1 MLNNISAG
9 GFAHG
14 ITGVKDLHA
23 QDLKRHEKLDTPV
36 LGVNLG
42 SGLSASG
49 GLTLHQELIM
59 AGTGNAAGIG
69 QSNDKPGKP
78 KRHRTRFT
86 PAQLDHLERCFNKTH
101 YPDIFLREE
110 IAVKIGLTE
119 SRVQVWFQ
127 NRRAKWKK
135 KKKTPSVFRTTG
147 TLLPSHGLPPFGP
160 MTSDLCG
167 AGMFHGPADRWG
179 MGTGLGQLGQGGMG
193 MGGFGQSLG
202 QLGQQSTGSFGSSLG
217 LGNSGLPI
225 SSPSQTVYQASYGLN
240 SLGGVHVSASRGSPE
255 GSSVGGGQGGGL
267 GSSLNCGQ
275 GSPGTTPGSGGGGGG
290 GGVSCVAADVN
301 ATEVSDWRGAHS
313 IAALR
318 RRASDA
324 SQQYSPQPLPPPP
337 AGPPQYAH
345 DLEYS
350 SVY

>member
-9 GFAHG
+9 GFVHG

-42 SGLSASG
+42 TGLSAGG

-59 AGTGNAAGIG
+59 AGTGNTAGIG
-69 QSNDKPGKP
+69 QGDDKPAKQ

-86 PAQLDHLERCFNKTH
+86 PGQLNELERCFNKTH

-135 KKKTPSVFRTTG
+135 RKKTTQVFRSSG
-147 TLLPSHGLPPFGP
+147 PLLPSHSLPPFGT
-160 MTSDLCG
+160 MTPDLCS
-167 AGMFHGPADRWG
+167 AGMFHGPAERWA

-193 MGGFGQSLG
+193 MSGFG
-202 QLGQQSTGSFGSSLG
+202 QLGQQSAGSFGSGMG

-240 SLGGVHVSASRGSPE
+240 SLGGVHVSASRGSPPE

-275 GSPGTTPGSGGGGGG
+275 GSPGTTSGSGGG

-301 ATEVSDWRGAHS
+301 ATEASDWRGAHS

-324 SQQYSPQPLPPPP
+324 SQQYSPQPPPP
-337 AGPPQYAH
+337 AGPPQYGH
-345 DLEYS
+345 DLEYN